1 MKNFIYSVLIVI
13 FSLSFGSCKKND
25 YHKVTFEVTFLGSPS
40 TGVSNMI
47 DVQLL
52 PKYSDNPP
60 SIDRFNVPQVWRYDY
75 IGLEKG
81 QFVEFVVR
89 AQLSYHFE
97 MRVFIDG
104 VQVSYRKVKV
114 SDTSYYDDHVEDS
127 NGLNDKSNED
137 TGEIQFTYR

>member
-1 MKNFIYSVLIVI
+1 MKNFIYSALIVI
-13 FSLSFGSCKKND
+13 FGLSFGSCKKKD

-81 QFVEFVVR
+81 QFVEFVVS

-137 TGEIQFTYR
+137 TGVIQFTYR

>member
-13 FSLSFGSCKKND
+13 FGLSFGSCKKKD

-40 TGVSNMI
+40 TGASNMI

-52 PKYSDNPP
+52 PKYSNNPP
-60 SIDRFNVPQVWRYDY
+60 FIDRFNVPQVWRYDY

-81 QFVEFVVR
+81 QFVEFIVR
-89 AQLSYHFE
+89 AQLSYYFE

-104 VQVSYRKVKV
+104 VEVSYRKVKV
-114 SDTSYYDDHVEDS
+114 SDTNYYDDHVEDS
-127 NGLNDKSNED
+127 SGLNDKSNED
-137 TGEIQFTYR
+137 TGIIQFTYR